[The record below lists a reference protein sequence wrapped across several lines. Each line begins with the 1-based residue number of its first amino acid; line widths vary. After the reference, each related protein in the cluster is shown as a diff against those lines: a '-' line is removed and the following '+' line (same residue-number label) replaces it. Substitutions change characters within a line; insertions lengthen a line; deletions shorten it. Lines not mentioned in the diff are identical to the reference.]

1 MGASLGVS
9 RRFPDD
15 FLGAF
20 KFKFAT
26 ANFFWKTAVKPLTA
40 EGECDIMRP

>member
-15 FLGAF
+15 FLGSF
-20 KFKFAT
+20 KFKFAM
-26 ANFFWKTAVKPLTA
+26 ANFFLENRRQTVDS
-40 EGECDIMRP
+40 GRGV

>member
-15 FLGAF
+15 FLGSF
-20 KFKFAT
+20 KFKFAM
-26 ANFFWKTAVKPLTA
+26 ANLFWKTAVKPLTA